1 MNVRIYIYINIS
13 KESKKNSERK
23 IFQRCRKRGKSHIQ
37 YRKIQPLCEET
48 RVGEEWEG
56 RGKEITRDEIL
67 GRNADIQEAHREKH
81 A

>member
-1 MNVRIYIYINIS
+1 MYPYRRKYNPRKIPNP
-13 KESKKNSERK
+13 RK

-56 RGKEITRDEIL
+56 GEGKEITRDEIL
-67 GRNADIQEAHREKH
+67 GRNADIREAHREKH